1 MKESKS
7 GMSRCPAEIERRA
20 RAVKGGRESACVEGV
35 GGMVVMACA

>member
-20 RAVKGGRESACVEGV
+20 RAAKGEGGV
-35 GGMVVMACA
+35 RVWKGWEEWW